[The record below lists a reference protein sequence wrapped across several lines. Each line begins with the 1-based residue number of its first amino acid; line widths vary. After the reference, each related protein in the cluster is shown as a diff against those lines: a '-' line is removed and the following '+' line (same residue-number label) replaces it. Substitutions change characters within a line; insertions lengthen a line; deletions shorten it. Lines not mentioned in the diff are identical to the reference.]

1 MNGHY
6 IRLFGID
13 APESDQTCAN
23 RSGRSY
29 HCGRQAA
36 TWLRDWITDNE
47 LECRIMQ
54 QDARGNMV
62 GVCSLGQY
70 DLGAAL
76 VNAGW
81 AVAYTKYTD
90 IYMPYQDNAMKQR
103 VGLWQGRFYM
113 PWDWRAIKAKKPNIK
128 VVKPKVKRN
137 SMWNF

>member
-1 MNGHY
+1 
-6 IRLFGID
+6 
-13 APESDQTCAN
+13 
-23 RSGRSY
+23 
-29 HCGRQAA
+29 
-36 TWLRDWITDNE
+36 
-47 LECRIMQ
+47 MQ